1 MDDEIKYRSAL
12 PADFDAIQDFL
23 NPFVEAEYL
32 LARTEEELRKLIENG
47 FVAESSDKVVGFSA
61 VEVYS
66 KKLAEIQCLAVNPEF
81 RRRGI
86 GKRLVQSCVDRAAE
100 HGVSELMAISASDE
114 MFKACG
120 FDYSLPNQK
129 RALFVQLNRTQE

>member
-1 MDDEIKYRSAL
+1 MDDAIDFRPAL
-12 PADFDAIQDFL
+12 PADYEMVREFL
-23 NPFVEAEYL
+23 NPFVVAEYL
-32 LARTEEELRKLIENG
+32 LPRTEAELRKLIENG
-47 FVAESSDKVVGFSA
+47 FVAQSGKKVVGFSA

-66 KKLAEIQCLAVNPEF
+66 KKLSEIQCLAVDSEF

-86 GKRLVQSCVDRAAE
+86 GKQLVQRCVERAAE
-100 HGVSELMAISASDE
+100 HGVLELLAISASDE

-129 RALFVQLNRTQE
+129 RALFVQLNRPAE